1 MKLLVF
7 SDTHGNAQPM
17 LDVLGDKAAD
27 ANACFLLGDGVR
39 QADDVRE
46 AFPELPL
53 YVVRGNC
60 DGGSLEPEEGLA
72 PFGRRLI
79 YYTHG
84 HQLSVKQNLD
94 MLWWRAKRQRAD
106 IALYGHTHVP
116 SYTLRDGI
124 HLFNPGS
131 ISRPRAGRGSY
142 GCITIENRTPRFD
155 ICHLGDA

>member
-7 SDTHGNAQPM
+7 SDTHGRAQPM
-17 LDVLGDKAAD
+17 LDVLEDEAAD

-46 AFPELPL
+46 AFPRLPL

-60 DGGSLEPEEGLA
+60 DGDSQEPEEGLA
-72 PFGRRLI
+72 PFGGLLV

-84 HQLSVKQNLD
+84 HQLSVKRSLD
-94 MLWWRAKRQRAD
+94 MLWWRARRQRAD

-116 SYTLRDGI
+116 NYIVRDGV

-131 ISRPRAGRGSY
+131 ISQPRAGCGSY
-142 GCITIENRTPRFD
+142 GCIMIEKSMPRFE
-155 ICHLGDA
+155 IRHLGER